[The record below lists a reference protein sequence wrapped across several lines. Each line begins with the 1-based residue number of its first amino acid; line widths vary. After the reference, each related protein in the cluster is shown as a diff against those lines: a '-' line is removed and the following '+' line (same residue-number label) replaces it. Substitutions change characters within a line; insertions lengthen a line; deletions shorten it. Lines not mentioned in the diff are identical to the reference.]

1 MSRIQFD
8 VLVPHAQS
16 KQVGEVFE
24 EALKR
29 LVTAQ
34 RIDSAEVNINDTP
47 RLPEGMEEQ
56 LRQTYRDEHDGHDL
70 EDAGVYRYLIKLEG
84 VKGSLN
90 ELGMVLA
97 ACSPLTLYCRRT
109 GYCSKMKRHM
119 NCLPSSRGR

>member
-70 EDAGVYRYLIKLEG
+70 VDAGVYRYLIKLEG

-90 ELGMVLA
+90 EDRKSTRL
-97 ACSPLTLYCRRT
+97 
-109 GYCSKMKRHM
+109 
-119 NCLPSSRGR
+119 NSSHVAISYAVSRLKQ